1 MNGCLNMWIVP
12 SWEQII
18 PMLMSVQVLQVCSDK
33 EPQITTEAAEFL
45 LDNSYFP
52 KKYLDYIQG
61 TFLFH
66 IENTLLKKAD
76 WFIATSSLKNRWRN
90 TCCRLPGKYC
100 QGDKMIILIQGTKN
114 F

>member
-45 LDNSYFP
+45 LDYSYVP

-61 TFLFH
+61 TFFISYREYTFKKGRLVYYNKFPQ
-66 IENTLLKKAD
+66 EQMKKYLLQV
-76 WFIATSSLKNRWRN
+76 TR
-90 TCCRLPGKYC
+90 
-100 QGDKMIILIQGTKN
+100 
-114 F
+114 